1 MTFHKSDRAEYV
13 RSGRKLSKETL
24 KTLAKYF
31 ELIYNSC
38 LSKDLV
44 PCRQLDKNCS
54 RRKAWDAPRALRA
67 IQLQALP
74 FCRQRRSDRLRSVR
88 HDNERRRHEYGKPW
102 DGKGR
107 PYDAHEKK
115 GLPLREDKG
124 FTPCHMHGEHAR
136 HSYEECRGNPRN
148 QAKKYLNLWLRTR
161 LCLAIDASR

>member
-1 MTFHKSDRAEYV
+1 M
-13 RSGRKLSKETL
+13 
-24 KTLAKYF
+24 
-31 ELIYNSC
+31 
-38 LSKDLV
+38 
-44 PCRQLDKNCS
+44 
-54 RRKAWDAPRALRA
+54 
-67 IQLQALP
+67 
-74 FCRQRRSDRLRSVR
+74 R

-136 HSYEECRGNPRN
+136 HSYEECRGNPRD